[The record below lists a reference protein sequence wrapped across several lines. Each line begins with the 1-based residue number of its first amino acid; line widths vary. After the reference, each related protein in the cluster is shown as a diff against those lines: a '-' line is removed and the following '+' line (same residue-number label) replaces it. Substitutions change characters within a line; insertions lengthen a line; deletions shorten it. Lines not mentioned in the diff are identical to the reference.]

1 MTTISSQNGSLVAS
15 RPPGDVAVSEPP
27 QSSSRPRASVSRRT
41 DAEAAAKAAK
51 AKARRMHRI
60 STVRQRQGVSL
71 RSVARQMR
79 IDVRRLRAQEDESA
93 DLMLSTLYQWQKVLD
108 VPISELLVETNDPLS
123 PVILQRA
130 RMVKI
135 MKTVAA
141 ILERSESKGIRRLA
155 EMLTEQLTELMPE
168 LKDIS
173 PWHSVG
179 QRRTAHELGR
189 AAERRLPDD
198 FFIE

>member
-1 MTTISSQNGSLVAS
+1 MNAFSAQNGSPAAARAAAEVAVNGAPQNSS
-15 RPPGDVAVSEPP
+15 RPPSEGV
-27 QSSSRPRASVSRRT
+27 RRA
-41 DAEAAAKAAK
+41 DAPDAKSK
-51 AKARRMHRI
+51 KSDRRMHRI

-108 VPISELLVETNDPLS
+108 VPISELLVETSDPLS

-141 ILERSESKGIRRLA
+141 ILERSENKSIRRLA

-168 LKDIS
+168 LKDVS

-179 QRRTAHELGR
+179 QRRTAQELGR
-189 AAERRLPDD
+189 IVERRLPDD

>member
-1 MTTISSQNGSLVAS
+1 MNAFSAQNGSMAAN
-15 RPPGDVAVSEPP
+15 P
-27 QSSSRPRASVSRRT
+27 
-41 DAEAAAKAAK
+41 AAADADDVGAK
-51 AKARRMHRI
+51 ENPPRRSRSGGASDAKSKKSRRMHRI

-71 RSVARQMR
+71 RSVARQLR

-108 VPISELLVETNDPLS
+108 VPISELLVETSDPLS

-141 ILERSESKGIRRLA
+141 ILERSESKSIRRLA
-155 EMLTEQLTELMPE
+155 EMLTDQLTELMPE

-179 QRRTAHELGR
+179 QRRTAQELGR
-189 AAERRLPDD
+189 IVERRLPDD

>member
-1 MTTISSQNGSLVAS
+1 MTTISSQNGSLTAS
-15 RPPGDVAVSEPP
+15 RPGGEVASSDAP
-27 QSSSRPRASVSRRT
+27 QNSSRRRSGASGRGDSSGGKGRS
-41 DAEAAAKAAK
+41 
-51 AKARRMHRI
+51 RRMHRI

-71 RSVARQMR
+71 RSVARQLR

-141 ILERSESKGIRRLA
+141 ILERSESKSIRRLA

-189 AAERRLPDD
+189 IVERRLPDD

>member
-1 MTTISSQNGSLVAS
+1 MNAFSAQNGSLAAGRAAADVAS
-15 RPPGDVAVSEPP
+15 DAKKNSPR
-27 QSSSRPRASVSRRT
+27 RRASGSRRA
-41 DAEAAAKAAK
+41 DAADTKSK
-51 AKARRMHRI
+51 GGRRMHRI

-71 RSVARQMR
+71 RSVARQLR

-108 VPISELLVETNDPLS
+108 VPISELLVETSDPLS

-141 ILERSESKGIRRLA
+141 ILERSESKSIRRLA

-168 LKDIS
+168 LKDVS

-179 QRRTAHELGR
+179 QRRTAQELGR
-189 AAERRLPDD
+189 IVERRLPDD

>member
-1 MTTISSQNGSLVAS
+1 MTTVSSQNGSLTAS
-15 RPPGDVAVSEPP
+15 RPGGEVAPGDAP
-27 QSSSRPRASVSRRT
+27 QNSSRRRAANRRT
-41 DAEAAAKAAK
+41 DAAK
-51 AKARRMHRI
+51 AKSRRMHRI

-71 RSVARQMR
+71 RSVARQLR

-155 EMLTEQLTELMPE
+155 EMLSEQLTELMPE

-189 AAERRLPDD
+189 IVERRLPDD

>member
-1 MTTISSQNGSLVAS
+1 
-15 RPPGDVAVSEPP
+15 
-27 QSSSRPRASVSRRT
+27 
-41 DAEAAAKAAK
+41 
-51 AKARRMHRI
+51 MHRI

-71 RSVARQMR
+71 RSVARQLR

-108 VPISELLVETNDPLS
+108 VPISELLVETSDPLS

-141 ILERSESKGIRRLA
+141 ILERSESKSIRRLA
-155 EMLTEQLTELMPE
+155 EMLTDQLTELMPE

-179 QRRTAHELGR
+179 QRRTAQELGR
-189 AAERRLPDD
+189 IVERRLPDD

>member
-1 MTTISSQNGSLVAS
+1 MTTISSQNGSVTAS
-15 RPPGDVAVSEPP
+15 RPGGEIATSDAPEN
-27 QSSSRPRASVSRRT
+27 SSRRRDSASRRT
-41 DAEAAAKAAK
+41 DDAKAK

-108 VPISELLVETNDPLS
+108 VPISELLVENNDPLS

-155 EMLTEQLTELMPE
+155 EMLSEQLTELMPE
-168 LKDIS
+168 LKDVS

-179 QRRTAHELGR
+179 QRRTAQELGR
-189 AAERRLPDD
+189 IVERRLPDD